1 MCSSSTP
8 HLATPLPTPSPATP
22 VTQAG
27 KQQAQQATNA
37 AKLAGGFN
45 STLLTGSQ
53 GLTQTNNSA
62 PKTLLGG

>member
-1 MCSSSTP
+1 MCSSAP
-8 HLATPLPTPSPATP
+8 HLSTPLPTPSPAAQ

-27 KQQAQQATNA
+27 KQQSQQATNA
-37 AKLAGGFN
+37 ARLAGGFG

-53 GLTQTNNSA
+53 GLSQTNNSA